1 MGLAGLA
8 FLAATIAADAVPLRQ
23 ACDHDAPTIAHLHAR
38 ESVDIRFAL
47 TGELGPCYKVAILR
61 DGKTL
66 DGYVPATAVHG
77 RDEFDQARAAARNVI
92 DPPRPAPNPKQS
104 PNGPLV
110 PRALQSMQA
119 ARFEEALELLELA
132 MRNGQRDA
140 SVLALA
146 GTAAL
151 RADRA
156 QDAVNYWQASLALAP
171 NPLVERQLQHARREV
186 AADQSQQRLVGIRF
200 HLRYDDRAV
209 TAEQA
214 RALLPILD
222 QEWARVSE
230 QLGCR
235 ADERMAAII
244 QSREDYLRT
253 TNASEW
259 SGGQYSGRIHVA
271 LLEPAIGERTRQAFT
286 HEIVH
291 ACLAQLGNW
300 PAWLHE
306 GLAQKLAGQ
315 TLDAADRA
323 LIQQLARTRQLPSL
337 NHMGPT
343 FSRMSA
349 RHAQAAYATAL
360 AAAELLSQHYGL
372 DGVRS
377 LLQSPDRLPQI
388 AGDLDRR
395 LRQ

>member
-1 MGLAGLA
+1 MGLVGLA
-8 FLAATIAADAVPLRQ
+8 FLAATIATGVVPLRQ
-23 ACDHDAPTIAHLHAR
+23 TCDHDAPALTQLPAG
-38 ESVDIRFAL
+38 EPVEIRFAL
-47 TGELGPCYKVAILR
+47 TGELGPCYKVAIVR
-61 DGKTL
+61 AGKTL
-66 DGYVPATAVHG
+66 EGYVPAAAIHG
-77 RDEFDQARAAARNVI
+77 RDEFDKARAAARSVLASSE
-92 DPPRPAPNPKQS
+92 PVPASRQS
-104 PNGPLV
+104 RNGPLI
-110 PRALQSMQA
+110 PRAIESMQA

-132 MRNGQRDA
+132 LRNGQRDA

-156 QDAVNYWQASLALAP
+156 QDAVNYWQASLALAH
-171 NPLVERQLQHARREV
+171 NPLIERQLRHAQREV
-186 AADQSQQRLVGIRF
+186 AADQSQQRLVGVRF

-214 RALLPILD
+214 RALVPILD

-235 ADERMAAII
+235 AGERLAAVI

-271 LLEPAIGERTRQAFT
+271 LLEPTIGERTRQAFA

-300 PAWLHE
+300 PGWLHE

-315 TLDAADRA
+315 TLEPADRA
-323 LIQQLARTRQLPSL
+323 LVQQMARARQLPAL
-337 NHMGPT
+337 THMGPT

-360 AAAELLSQHYGL
+360 AATELLFQHYGL

-377 LLQSPDRLPQI
+377 LLQSPERLPQI
-388 AGDLDRR
+388 AADLDRR

>member
-1 MGLAGLA
+1 MAGLAGLVLLSA
-8 FLAATIAADAVPLRQ
+8 SIATDAVPLRQ
-23 ACDHDAPTIAHLHAR
+23 TCDHDAPTLTQLRAGEPI
-38 ESVDIRFAL
+38 DIRFAV
-47 TGELGPCYKVAILR
+47 TGDLGNCYKVALLR
-61 DGKTL
+61 EGRPFE
-66 DGYVPATAVHG
+66 GYVPAAAIHG
-77 RDEFDQARAAARNVI
+77 REEFDQARASARTIETVKATPGATQGAA
-92 DPPRPAPNPKQS
+92 
-104 PNGPLV
+104 LV
-110 PRALQSMQA
+110 PRALHSMQA
-119 ARFEEALELLELA
+119 ARFEEALELLEQA
-132 MRNGQRDA
+132 MRNGERDA

-156 QDAVNYWQASLALAP
+156 KDAVSYWQASLALAP
-171 NPLVERQLQHARREV
+171 NPLIERQLKHAQREV
-186 AADQSQQRLVGIRF
+186 AADQSEQRLVGVRF
-200 HLRYDDRAV
+200 HLRYDDK
-209 TAEQA
+209 TIPAEQA
-214 RALLPILD
+214 RSLLPVLD

-271 LLEPAIGERTRQAFT
+271 LLEPTLTERTRQAFA

-291 ACLAQLGNW
+291 ACLAQLGDW
-300 PAWLHE
+300 PGWFHE
-306 GLAQKLAGQ
+306 GLAQKLSGQ

-323 LIQQLARTRQLPSL
+323 LIQQMARARQLPSL
-337 NHMGPT
+337 AHMGPT

-360 AAAELLSQHYGL
+360 AATDLLFQHYGL

-377 LLQSPDRLPQI
+377 LLQSPERLPQI
-388 AGDLDRR
+388 TADLDRL